1 MAAVASQ
8 TSILIVDD
16 HRDTA
21 DMLRRFLARKD
32 IACEVVESASDALN
46 LIGTKRPLCIIL
58 DEWMPGMTG
67 LEFLKQLRSHPEYH
81 DVPVVFYSAAFD
93 IKKQAEAESL
103 GAKGWFVKGVARL
116 DDLAAKVIALCE
128 VDEK

>member
-21 DMLRRFLARKD
+21 DMIRRFLGRKN
-32 IACEVVESASDALN
+32 IACEVVENASDAMS

-58 DEWMPGMTG
+58 DEWMPGTTG
-67 LEFLKQLRSHPEYH
+67 LAFLKQLRAHPEYH

-93 IKKQAEAESL
+93 MNKQTEAESL

-116 DDLAAKVIALCE
+116 DDLAAKVIALCQAE
-128 VDEK
+128 DR